1 MKAIVF
7 RDFSFAYPGGDKVLD
22 RVNMTVNRGS
32 FTVVTGPGGAGKT
45 TLCLA
50 VCGVVPH
57 YFGGS
62 IAGEVL
68 VNGSRTADSSMG
80 ELAAAVGTVLEDYE
94 SQLVSITVAEEV
106 AFALESRGLDHGK
119 IRERI
124 EEALAWVGLT
134 GMEMREI
141 ASLSG
146 GQRQRLAIASVLAT
160 KAEILVLDEPA
171 SALDPEGAEEM
182 YALLA
187 ALNREHGITIVV
199 VEHDLAKVLAYADQ
213 MVVLA
218 AGQVARAGGC
228 EDVLPFLWRQEEL
241 REMVPR
247 LWGLKFALEQELGRK
262 FGNWRHEDEAVAEL
276 ADCLAGE
283 REEEYRSA

>member
-1 MKAIVF
+1 MAAILF
-7 RDFSFAYPGGDKVLD
+7 RDFSYAYPGGDKVLD
-22 RVNMTVNRGS
+22 RVNMTVPRGS
-32 FTVVTGPGGAGKT
+32 FTVVTGPSGAGKT

-57 YFGGS
+57 YFGGA

-68 VNGSRTADSSMG
+68 VDGTRTGASSMG

-94 SQLVSITVAEEV
+94 SQLVTITVAEEV
-106 AFALESRGLDHGK
+106 AFALESRGLDHGA

-124 EEALAWVGLT
+124 TEALAWVGLT
-134 GMEMREI
+134 GLEGREI

-160 KAEILVLDEPA
+160 KAGILVLDEPA
-171 SALDPEGAEEM
+171 SALDPEGAEEI

-187 ALNREHGITIVV
+187 ALNRDHGITIVV
-199 VEHDLAKVLAYADQ
+199 VEHDLDRILAYADQ
-213 MVVLA
+213 LIVMA
-218 AGQVARAGGC
+218 AGRVARAGGC
-228 EDVLPFLWRQEEL
+228 EAVLPYLWRREEF

-247 LWGLKFALEQELGRK
+247 LWALKFGLERELDRK
-262 FGNWRHEDEAVAEL
+262 FGDWRHENEAAEEL
-276 ADCLAGE
+276 AGCLSQGRGGE
-283 REEEYRSA
+283 CRSA